1 MALLT
6 LNINKIFEDKDN
18 FKNIL
23 SNNLKNK
30 NPTTSWNTWVENKN
44 YRGDVKRL
52 TKHFDHHLNYLKL
65 AKKINLLTN
74 DKKKE
79 SLILKIDTNKFFFLT
94 NHQISIF

>member
-1 MALLT
+1 MSLTYIVVVALLT

-30 NPTTSWNTWVENKN
+30 IRPLHGILGWKIKIIGEI
-44 YRGDVKRL
+44 KRL

-74 DKKKE
+74 DKKE
-79 SLILKIDTNKFFFLT
+79 SDLKN
-94 NHQISIF
+94 

>member
-6 LNINKIFEDKDN
+6 LNINKILEDKDN

-44 YRGDVKRL
+44 YRDVKRL
-52 TKHFDHHLNYLKL
+52 FAKH
-65 AKKINLLTN
+65 
-74 DKKKE
+74 
-79 SLILKIDTNKFFFLT
+79 
-94 NHQISIF
+94 SIII